1 MGHGWMKKHR
11 AVLLLCI
18 SLAAGGIWTAGE
30 EMVPSFYRDSVM
42 AMRIRNQA
50 GEDADS
56 DQAVKSG
63 EDVDSGREDAG
74 EGRDDT
80 GTVGN
85 DEGVS
90 EEKDYIKWVEFD
102 VTCEAMKRAY
112 QYDLDTYGE
121 DVHLNW
127 VELLAVLGA
136 KYGGDFSRYEEGDM
150 EEIAKVLV
158 SGEKTLQELT
168 ADMKYY
174 QYYREAYGAVLDGM
188 VGAYEV
194 ESLDKEKKSESKW
207 KKVYGLKGFHPIA
220 KTFPYSDYDDFG
232 VSRTYGYRRN
242 HLGHDMMGQVGTPV
256 IAVESGYVAEL
267 GWNQYGGWRVGINSF
282 DGKRYYYYA
291 HLRQDRPYAQGL
303 EKGAVV
309 QAGDVIG
316 YIGRTGYSK
325 EENVNN
331 IDEYHLHF
339 GLQLIFDESQRDG
352 NNEIWVSCYELVR
365 FLYQHQSE
373 VERDDGTKEWT
384 RVGQMKD
391 PEAVRYQK
399 EHREDDGKDGGK

>member
-1 MGHGWMKKHR
+1 MKKHR

-136 KYGGDFSRYEEGDM
+136 KYGGDFSRYEEGDL
-150 EEIAKVLV
+150 EEIVKVLV

-194 ESLDKEKKSESKW
+194 NPK
-207 KKVYGLKGFHPIA
+207 
-220 KTFPYSDYDDFG
+220 
-232 VSRTYGYRRN
+232 
-242 HLGHDMMGQVGTPV
+242 
-256 IAVESGYVAEL
+256 
-267 GWNQYGGWRVGINSF
+267 
-282 DGKRYYYYA
+282 
-291 HLRQDRPYAQGL
+291 
-303 EKGAVV
+303 
-309 QAGDVIG
+309 
-316 YIGRTGYSK
+316 IGRA
-325 EENVNN
+325 
-331 IDEYHLHF
+331 
-339 GLQLIFDESQRDG
+339 
-352 NNEIWVSCYELVR
+352 SCR
-365 FLYQHQSE
+365 
-373 VERDDGTKEWT
+373 ER
-384 RVGQMKD
+384 V
-391 PEAVRYQK
+391 
-399 EHREDDGKDGGK
+399 